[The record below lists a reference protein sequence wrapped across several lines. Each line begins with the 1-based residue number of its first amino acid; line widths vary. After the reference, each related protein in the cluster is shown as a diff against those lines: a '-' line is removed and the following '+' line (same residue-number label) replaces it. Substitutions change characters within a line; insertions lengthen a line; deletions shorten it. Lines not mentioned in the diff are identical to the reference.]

1 MTALKEA
8 AFFYDCLKHPPGP
21 DFPPGQGPL
30 VGYFCNVVPDEMIAV
45 CGAVPARLCCLDA
58 ACARK
63 GEQVMS
69 AETCPM
75 VKSICGSMESVSS
88 AKPVLIVVPGTCDN
102 KTQLYQHLKEYAP
115 LYFLDLPRENDYLK
129 NCAHWV
135 EQFQLLYRHLKMAL
149 GAMPAR
155 DDLRQACLAAN
166 DRTAV
171 FRRLEDLRATHPQL
185 IKVADYFA
193 MASASFYVLPD
204 AWTGHAKLLLK
215 EAEGRRPEYV
225 PPQGRKKI
233 LLAGAPVIY
242 PYFKILDVLD
252 SAGLD
257 VACDVLCSAHG
268 KLADP
273 VVIDEETEEGVIR
286 ALALKHVA
294 ASMCPCFLSFNKF
307 AEHVLDR
314 VKTLQIDGVVFHS
327 LRLCQLFDVQAHL
340 LRQSLKAAN
349 IPLLVIKS
357 DLGEEDIGQIRT
369 RVEAFREMLE

>member
-1 MTALKEA
+1 MTAMKEA
-8 AFFYDCLKHPPGP
+8 AFFYDCLKHPQGLA
-21 DFPPGQGPL
+21 FPRGKGPL
-30 VGYFCNVVPDEMIAV
+30 VGYFCNVVPDEMISA
-45 CGAVPARLCCLDA
+45 CGAVPARLCCMDA

-63 GEQVMS
+63 GEQIMS

-75 VKSICGSMESVSS
+75 VKSIHGSLGKAFS
-88 AKPVLIVVPGTCDN
+88 AKPALIVVPGTCDN

-129 NCAHWV
+129 NCAQWV
-135 EQFQLLYRHLKMAL
+135 EQFQMLYRHLKTLL
-149 GAMPAR
+149 GVRPSR
-155 DDLRQACLAAN
+155 DDLLKACLAAN
-166 DRTAV
+166 ERTAV
-171 FRRLEDLRATHPQL
+171 FRRLEELRATQPQL
-185 IKVADYFA
+185 IGVADYFA
-193 MASASFYVLPD
+193 MASASFCVLSD
-204 AWTGHAKLLLK
+204 EWTGHARLLLK
-215 EAEGRRPEYV
+215 EAEGRRREYV
-225 PPQGRKKI
+225 PREGRKKI

-252 SAGLD
+252 QAGLD
-257 VACDVLCSAHG
+257 VVCDVLCSAHG

-273 VVIDEETEEGVIR
+273 VVIDEETEEGIIR
-286 ALALKHVA
+286 ALALKHIA
-294 ASMCPCFLSFNKF
+294 ASMCPCFLSFNKLV
-307 AEHVLDR
+307 EHVLDR